1 MKYDLLKLMSPE
13 GHVKISLEKAQN
25 LTSLISLML
34 KAVLKLCFE
43 LINFNNNVIL
53 FVSSSFS
60 TSVPQ
65 QVQHY
70 WFKHLQQEKMLTF
83 FDT

>member
-1 MKYDLLKLMSPE
+1 MSPE

-34 KAVLKLCFE
+34 KAVSKLCFE

-65 QVQHY
+65 QVQRY
-70 WFKHLQQEKMLTF
+70 CFKHLQQEKMLTF